1 MIEDNRSEFI
11 AALERR
17 LKPDNFWVTDFL
29 AQRLMDVEL
38 TFCCGEL
45 ENGSTVKRCA
55 EYCRDVLRAIHPE
68 VLDLEESL
76 RLTSISSE
84 VKEDIRELFALDAS
98 VEGGQ
103 VTAEQTCR
111 AVSAFF
117 KLVFTRDFGQA

>member
-1 MIEDNRSEFI
+1 MTDHERSEFI
-11 AALERR
+11 ATLEKR
-17 LKPDNFWVTDFL
+17 LKPSNFWVTDFL
-29 AQRLMDVEL
+29 AQRLMEVEL

-55 EYCRDVLRAIHPE
+55 EYCRDVLQAIHPE

-84 VKEDIRELFALDAS
+84 AKDDLRELFALDAS

-103 VTAEQTCR
+103 VTAEQACH
-111 AVSAFF
+111 AVSTFF

>member
-1 MIEDNRSEFI
+1 MIEDKRSEFI

-17 LKPDNFWVTDFL
+17 LKPSNFWVTDFL

-45 ENGSTVKRCA
+45 ENGSTVKLSA

-103 VTAEQTCR
+103 VTAEQACR

-117 KLVFTRDFGQA
+117 KLVFTRDF

>member
-1 MIEDNRSEFI
+1 MIEDKRSEFI

-55 EYCRDVLRAIHPE
+55 EYCRDVLQAIHPE

-84 VKEDIRELFALDAS
+84 VKEDIRELFVVDAS

-103 VTAEQTCR
+103 VSAEQACR
-111 AVSAFF
+111 AVSTFF

>member
-1 MIEDNRSEFI
+1 
-11 AALERR
+11 
-17 LKPDNFWVTDFL
+17 
-29 AQRLMDVEL
+29 
-38 TFCCGEL
+38 L

-55 EYCRDVLRAIHPE
+55 EFSRDVLRAIHPE

-84 VKEDIRELFALDAS
+84 VKDDLRELFALDAS

-103 VTAEQTCR
+103 VTAEQAFH
-111 AVSAFF
+111 AVSTFF

>member
-1 MIEDNRSEFI
+1 MTDHERSEFI
-11 AALERR
+11 ATLEKR
-17 LKPDNFWVTDFL
+17 LKPSNFWVTDFL
-29 AQRLMDVEL
+29 AQRLMEVEL

-55 EYCRDVLRAIHPE
+55 EYCRDVLQAIHPE

-84 VKEDIRELFALDAS
+84 VQEDIRELFVVDAS

-103 VTAEQTCR
+103 VTAEQACR

-117 KLVFTRDFGQA
+117 KLVFTRDCGQA